1 MVVGREEGTVSMIDS
16 YMQKYKATETD
27 YNKIS
32 NSNENKGSFFPSYSY
47 SGVDE
52 LEKLGTVISYPKNQ
66 LLVKTGQYTDYCYI
80 VKKGNVVA
88 YENCE
93 GGKQR
98 IYGIYEM
105 NSLFL
110 ESNLLFDKPVTMAYR
125 TMCKTELL
133 CINKRTLMT
142 AIETEPKFAM
152 VLMKSISDKMFTFME
167 QIRSENNHD
176 VAWRVGDMI
185 INLAEEYG
193 VQSDEKVI
201 ITKKLKQKT
210 MAQILG
216 ANRVTVARSIKKLK
230 ELNFIDYMDGLLC
243 VYNIDHLKKYTY
255 GCG

>member
-1 MVVGREEGTVSMIDS
+1 MPTIDS
-16 YMQKYKATETD
+16 YMQKYKTTKTN

-32 NSNENKGSFFPSYSY
+32 NSNEKEGTSSPFYDYS
-47 SGVDE
+47 SVDE

-80 VKKGNVVA
+80 VKKGTVVA
-88 YENCE
+88 YENYE

-98 IYGIYEM
+98 IYSIYEK

-110 ESNLLFDKPVTMAYR
+110 ESTLLFDQPVTIAYR
-125 TMCKTELL
+125 TLCKTELL
-133 CINKRTLMT
+133 CIKKGTLMT
-142 AIETEPKFAM
+142 AMEAEPKLAM

-176 VAWRVGDMI
+176 VTWRVGDMI

-193 VQSDEKVI
+193 VQSDEKTI
-201 ITKKLKQKT
+201 INKKLKQKT

-230 ELNFIDYMDGLLC
+230 EMKFIDYIDGLFC
-243 VYNIDHLKKYTY
+243 VYDIDHLKNYTY
-255 GCG
+255 GHS